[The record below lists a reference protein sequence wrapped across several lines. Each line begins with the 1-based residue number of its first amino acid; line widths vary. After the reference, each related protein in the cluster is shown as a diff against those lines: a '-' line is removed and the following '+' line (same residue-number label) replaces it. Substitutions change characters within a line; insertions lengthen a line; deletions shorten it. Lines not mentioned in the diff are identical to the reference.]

1 MDQTKRSSTQSRQI
15 NLHTF
20 YTRFCRIQHHTQ
32 PNHKQHF
39 DSNHSKFK
47 NTWTYTR
54 HKKNFK
60 EHTKLTKAKA
70 DKSINIL
77 KTLTTTKWGKQKE
90 TILAAYKALTRPII
104 EYASTIWSPIVKS
117 TNIAKLQTTQNTALR
132 IATGRTADTN
142 TNHIHQ
148 ETKILPLPQ
157 HLKLHAS
164 LLRQKAKQNYHHT
177 L

>member
-1 MDQTKRSSTQSRQI
+1 TTFKLTINNTLIPTIRNPKILGFTLNTK
-15 NLHTF
+15 L
-20 YTRFCRIQHHTQ
+20 
-32 PNHKQHF
+32 
-39 DSNHSKFK
+39 
-47 NTWTYTR
+47 
-54 HKKNFK
+54 NFK

-77 KTLTTTKWGKQKE
+77 KTLTTTKWGKQE
-90 TILAAYKALTRPII
+90 NILATYKALTRPII
-104 EYASTIWSPIVKS
+104 EYASTIWSPIVKP

-132 IATGRTADTN
+132 IATGCTADTN

-164 LLRQKAKQNYHHT
+164 QLRQKAKLPSHPLNPLLHQAEPPR
-177 L
+177 